1 MATQSKETLKT
12 YFETGD
18 KPTQQQFEDLIDSLN
33 IPFIGE
39 IKAVGFG
46 VVPNGW
52 AKCNGQLLNITEH
65 QTLFNL
71 FGTTYGGDGS
81 TTFGLPDLRGRSPI
95 HEGQGVG
102 LSQIGL
108 GQKGGTETQTLN
120 TAQLPSH
127 SHDTGTLKGTIIC
140 NEEDATTDEPTGA
153 NFGIP
158 QSTTGD
164 ISVYNSDANSTAMA
178 VDSVSISGNTGATGE
193 QQGFSIRS
201 PFLCLNYIIALEG
214 RNPLTN

>member
-33 IPFIGE
+33 TPFIGE
-39 IKAVGFG
+39 IKTVGFG

-52 AKCNGQLLNITEH
+52 AKCDGQLLNISEH
-65 QTLFNL
+65 TTLFNL

-108 GQKGGTETQTLN
+108 GQKGGAETQTLS
-120 TAQLPSH
+120 TAELPNH
-127 SHDTGTLKGTIIC
+127 SHDSGTLKGTIIC
-140 NEEDATTDEPTGA
+140 NEEDATTDDPTGA
-153 NFGIP
+153 NFGLA
-158 QSTTGD
+158 QSSTGD
-164 ISVYNSDANSTAMA
+164 IYIYNSEINTASMTPNS
-178 VDSVSISGNTGATGE
+178 VNISGDTGATGSG
-193 QQGFSIRS
+193 QAFDIRN
-201 PFLCLNYIIALEG
+201 PFLCINYIIALKG
-214 RNPLTN
+214 RNPLTH